1 MSSKSVIPNG
11 TTYQD
16 FRERCEDRNGLK
28 KQGDLYIGTGDSHI
42 NELGGE
48 VYETS
53 ILSTPTIQ
61 NKRYFLTSFNS
72 IVNWEGLPPK
82 DIIDIIYPIG
92 SAYICR
98 FSDSPNSNTNFVET
112 KWVLAGRLNFSGS
125 QVSGLQVWVR
135 VK

>member
-16 FRERCEDRNGLK
+16 FRERCEDRNGLT
-28 KQGDLYIGTGDSHI
+28 KQGDLYIGTGNSHV

-48 VYETS
+48 VYETG

-72 IVNWEGLPPK
+72 TVNWGSLPPK
-82 DIIDIIYPIG
+82 DIIDIVYPVG
-92 SAYICR
+92 SAYICQ
-98 FSDSPNSNTNFVET
+98 SSYSPNSNTNFVGT
-112 KWVLAGRLNFSGS
+112 TWILAGQLNLP
-125 QVSGLQVWVR
+125 GLQVWVR
-135 VK
+135 TS

>member
-28 KQGDLYIGTGDSHI
+28 KQGDLYIGTGNSHI
-42 NELGGE
+42 NELGGK

-92 SAYICR
+92 SAYTCQ
-98 FSDSPNSNTNFVET
+98 SSYSPNSNTNFVGT
-112 KWVLAGRLNFSGS
+112 KWVLAGQLNLPD
-125 QVSGLQVWVR
+125 LQVWVR
-135 VK
+135 VS